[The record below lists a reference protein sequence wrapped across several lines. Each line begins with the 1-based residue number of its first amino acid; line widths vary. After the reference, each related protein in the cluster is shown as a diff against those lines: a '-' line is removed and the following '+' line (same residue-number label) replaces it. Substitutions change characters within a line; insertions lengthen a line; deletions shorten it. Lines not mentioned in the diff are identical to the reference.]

1 MKHSEKSKVTMYID
15 HGDWAKETVTTKKR
29 TIGSKMSK
37 KMTEEDAEDSTEHN
51 VANVPIA

>member
-1 MKHSEKSKVTMYID
+1 VKHSEKSKVTMYID